1 MRYSGASMKDR
12 DLIVGGALLGAVAG
26 AMASFLFFTE
36 RGRRLRRD
44 IEPELQTIVREAM
57 QLGKTVTDLRKTRA
71 AAPRAAGASTP
82 LAWPRR
88 S

>member
-1 MRYSGASMKDR
+1 MRDR
-12 DLIVGGALLGAVAG
+12 QTIVGGAVIGAVIGAAAG
-26 AMASFLFFTE
+26 YLFFTE

-57 QLGKTVTDLRKTRA
+57 RLGKTVTDLRQSRSQA
-71 AAPRAAGASTP
+71 RRAAGGSTP

>member
-1 MRYSGASMKDR
+1 MRER
-12 DLIVGGALLGAVAG
+12 QTIVGGALVGAVLGALAG
-26 AMASFLFFTE
+26 YLFFTE

-44 IEPELQTIVREAM
+44 VEPQLRTIVREAM
-57 QLGKTVTDLRKTRA
+57 QLGKTVSDLRHNRSQA
-71 AAPRAAGASTP
+71 ANRMAGPSTP

>member
-1 MRYSGASMKDR
+1 MTDR
-12 DLIVGGALLGAVAG
+12 QTIAGGALLGAMAGAVAG
-26 AMASFLFFTE
+26 FLFFTE

-57 QLGKTVTDLRKTRA
+57 QLGKTVGDLRKNRSH
-71 AAPRAAGASTP
+71 APRAAGAASP